1 MEPSEVPPQ
10 MGVAVF
16 EFDVTQE
23 ETDRLSIT
31 SRPPAS
37 PLDDLYMTQ
46 LPVSRHF
53 NHSLR
58 YRLRMCFTRKNEG
71 LAALDIASWSRRA
84 TYWPPHIFVSV
95 NEKILHVRRKQHFHH
110 DLPLELTDSLSRGK
124 NKIKVSLPLFPGNL
138 IQDIAYFMAVERIV
152 TLDHDTVWDMVT
164 SGPHVTVE
172 VAKKEICRRLKGL
185 DTDEIIIESDAIAVS
200 VTDLY
205 SSTLNKMPVR
215 GRKCLHLECFDL
227 GTWLLSRPSKPPQGL
242 GEPTMVDCWACP
254 ICGMDARPCNLQ
266 VDDFFADVAKEL
278 LASGNTGVKKIEVLA
293 DGSWTAIEE
302 VNEGEELSGS
312 EGAQQSPPSRVK
324 IQEETPDTLD

>member
-1 MEPSEVPPQ
+1 

-16 EFDVTQE
+16 KFDVTQE

-31 SRPPAS
+31 SRPSAS
-37 PLDDLYMTQ
+37 PLDDSYMNQ

-71 LAALDIASWSRRA
+71 LATLDIATWSRRA

-124 NKIKVSLPLFPGNL
+124 NRIKVSLPLFPGNL

-205 SSTLNKMPVR
+205 SSTLNEMPVR

-227 GTWLLSRPSKPPQGL
+227 ETWLRSRPSKPSQGL
-242 GEPTMVDCWACP
+242 GEPTTVDCWACP
-254 ICGMDARPCNLQ
+254 ICGLDARPCNLQ
-266 VDDFFADVAKEL
+266 VDDFFADVAKQL
-278 LASGNTGVKKIEVLA
+278 LASGKTGVKKIEVLA

-324 IQEETPDTLD
+324 IQEETPDTMD